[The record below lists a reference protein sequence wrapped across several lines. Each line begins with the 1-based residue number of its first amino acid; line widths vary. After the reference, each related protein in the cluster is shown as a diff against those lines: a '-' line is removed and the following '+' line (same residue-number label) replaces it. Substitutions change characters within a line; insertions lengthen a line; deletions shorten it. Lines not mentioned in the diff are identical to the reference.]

1 MMLQDA
7 RRSIPLVLVS
17 LLLGFGLGTL
27 LLRLPSAS
35 YTDEPVISMAA
46 APSTQRA
53 LQPIQASKGQ
63 FLRPLMKMESEI
75 QALPPA
81 EREKLGMKIDRDL
94 LKAMTVAG
102 GSLAL
107 PHAAHA
113 ATLTPSVKN
122 LLKSSVAGGLVV
134 FLIAAAVVAVATFDP
149 IERS

>member
-1 MMLQDA
+1 MG
-7 RRSIPLVLVS
+7 
-17 LLLGFGLGTL
+17 LLGFGLGTL
-27 LLRLPSAS
+27 FVTLPGAFSTEESAM
-35 YTDEPVISMAA
+35 SMAA

-53 LQPIQASKGQ
+53 LQQPLQASKGQ
-63 FLRPLMKMESEI
+63 FLRPLMKMESEMR
-75 QALPPA
+75 ALPPA
-81 EREKLGMKIDRDL
+81 EREKLGMKLDRDL

-122 LLKSSVAGGLVV
+122 LLLSTVAGGLVV

>member
-1 MMLQDA
+1 M
-7 RRSIPLVLVS
+7 
-17 LLLGFGLGTL
+17 G
-27 LLRLPSAS
+27 RLPNAL
-35 YTDEPVISMAA
+35 YTEESGISMATTPLA
-46 APSTQRA
+46 QRA
-53 LQPIQASKGQ
+53 VQPMQASKGQ
-63 FLRPLMKMESEI
+63 FLKPLMKMESEI

-122 LLKSSVAGGLVV
+122 LLQSTVAGGLVV

-149 IERS
+149 I